1 MTMIHKTQVIH
12 ELAEAIQRL
21 ARLDADADADAEYLE
36 FAQIIGNLQSAI
48 AALGLKAVST
58 EENMLL
64 IVSKARGAA

>member
-21 ARLDADADADAEYLE
+21 ARLDANADADAEYLE